1 MCKAIIRFREK
12 INLMEKISR
21 LPTSETIATTC
32 VQNGQARFLITSKQ
46 IGSGFLYTLYE
57 ICGEEYVRI
66 GKGSSP
72 LELENKF
79 HIW

>member
-1 MCKAIIRFREK
+1 
-12 INLMEKISR
+12 MEKILK

-32 VQNGQARFLITSKQ
+32 VQNGQAKFLITSKQ
-46 IGSGFLYTLYE
+46 IGGGFLYTLYE
-57 ICGEEYVRI
+57 ICGKEFIRL
-66 GKGSSP
+66 GKGPSP